1 MKYYVTM
8 TDKFMSGWGNA
19 KNKINKLVFICDNYK
34 DAEIVYNNSND
45 RTEMKYINI
54 CYNFPYH
61 LNNDKYLTQ
70 VKTKKDM
77 KYFYI
82 KDSFKRS

>member
-8 TDKFMSGWGNA
+8 TDNFMSGWGMA
-19 KNKINKLVFICDNYK
+19 KNKINKLIFICDNYK
-34 DAEIVYNNSND
+34 DAKIVFNNSND
-45 RTEMKYINI
+45 RKEMKYINI

-61 LNNDKYLTQ
+61 LTNNDKYLTQ

-82 KDSFKRS
+82 KDSFKK

>member
-1 MKYYVTM
+1 M
-8 TDKFMSGWGNA
+8 TDNFMSGWGMA

-34 DAEIVYNNSND
+34 QAQIVYNNAKN
-45 RTEMKYINI
+45 RKEMKYINI
-54 CYNFPYH
+54 SFNYPYH
-61 LNNDKYLTQ
+61 LNSNKYLTQ

-82 KDSFKRS
+82 KDSFKK